1 MRIQQIRN
9 ATLKIEYGDVTFL
22 IDPWLQDKG
31 CGFSASTII
40 PEMAGIHNPMNDL
53 PMPPE
58 EILQGID
65 YAANAGICTAS
76 QVLIIIYNAAA
87 SSSVSST
94 HKKTYPFIVLFLFS
108 LPGSAPGQI
117 LLPPG
122 IPRYLHNMPCVF
134 LPG

>member
-53 PMPPE
+53 HMPPE

-65 YAANAGICTAS
+65 YCLVSHVHPDHFLQTICRRT
-76 QVLIIIYNAAA
+76 
-87 SSSVSST
+87 
-94 HKKTYPFIVLFLFS
+94 
-108 LPGSAPGQI
+108 
-117 LLPPG
+117 
-122 IPRYLHNMPCVF
+122 
-134 LPG
+134 